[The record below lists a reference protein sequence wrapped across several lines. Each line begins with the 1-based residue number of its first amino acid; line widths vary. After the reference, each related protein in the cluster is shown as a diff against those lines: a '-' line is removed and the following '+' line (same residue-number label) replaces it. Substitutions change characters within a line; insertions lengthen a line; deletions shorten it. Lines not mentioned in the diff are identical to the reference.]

1 MNENNITFKELILN
15 YLIEEIKK
23 EEGNNHE
30 KFKME

>member
-23 EEGNNHE
+23 EEGNN
-30 KFKME
+30 KYGL

>member
-23 EEGNNHE
+23 EEVNNNYGL
-30 KFKME
+30 

>member
-23 EEGNNHE
+23 EDGNNSYGL
-30 KFKME
+30 

>member
-23 EEGNNHE
+23 EEGNNIYGL
-30 KFKME
+30 

>member
-23 EEGNNHE
+23 EEGDNYGL
-30 KFKME
+30 

>member
-23 EEGNNHE
+23 EERNNNYGL
-30 KFKME
+30 